1 MATAQA
7 IIMHFSRKGHLPVL
21 LEADSGRAR
30 PQRVGA
36 NVKGTL
42 YAAVACLCA
51 GGAQASALEDAIVA
65 GNPVI
70 DVRARYENVDDA
82 GKPLRGQAT
91 TLRARLGYETGV
103 WQGFKFAFE
112 IEQLWVIGG
121 AYNSTRN
128 GKSAYAV
135 IADPPMTALHRLQLS
150 YHTDF
155 DTTISVGR
163 QRLLI
168 GNQRFIGNSGWR
180 QHEQTFDSVSVVN
193 NTLKDFVITY
203 AWIDRV
209 NRVSGPSRPVP
220 DTTPAAATGQATA
233 FKSNSHVFDAVYTGF
248 PGWRL
253 EGYTFLLDLAAPGYA
268 TAPAQ
273 KIATAKLS
281 TATTGGRAEYTAPL
295 VMGLKTKLAGE
306 YAHQTNYADNPL
318 SYGLDY
324 GLAEGS
330 LIYGPVTATGGY
342 EFMGGNG
349 TIGFSTPLATLHAF
363 DGWADMFLST
373 PANGL
378 VDAYIKLAAA
388 IPVDSIGCKSLTATL
403 IRRDWS
409 TDHGGKGI
417 GGEWDAAVELAIDA
431 HASLLLQYAD
441 YQGSNIA
448 LGGFPDKSLFWVQ
461 AAYKY

>member
-1 MATAQA
+1 
-7 IIMHFSRKGHLPVL
+7 MHFLRNGHLPIL
-21 LEADSGRAR
+21 GEIDSDCADRKVWGK
-30 PQRVGA
+30 
-36 NVKGTL
+36 NVKGWV
-42 YAAVACLCA
+42 AAACLCA
-51 GGAQASALEDAIVA
+51 GCAQASTLGDAIIG
-65 GNPVI
+65 GNPLI

-82 GKPLRGQAT
+82 GKAITGQAT
-91 TLRARLGYETGV
+91 TLRARLGYETGT
-103 WQGFKFAFE
+103 WQGFKFALE
-112 IEQLWVIGG
+112 IDQIWVLGG

-128 GKSAYAV
+128 GKSSYAV
-135 IADPPMTALHRLQLS
+135 IADPPMTALNRLQLS

-155 DTTISVGR
+155 DTTITVGR

-180 QHEQTFDSVSVVN
+180 QHEQTFDAVSVVN
-193 NTLKDFVITY
+193 NSVPDLAVTY
-203 AWIDRV
+203 VWLDRA
-209 NRVSGPSRPVP
+209 NRIAGPSRPVP

-233 FKSNSHVFDAVYTGF
+233 FKSDSHLFDAVYSGF

-253 EGYTFLLDLAAPGYA
+253 EGYTFLLDLSAPGYT

-273 KIATAKLS
+273 KIATTKLS
-281 TATTGGRAEYTAPL
+281 TATYGGRAEYTAP
-295 VMGLKTKLAGE
+295 VVQGLKAKLAGE

-330 LIYGPVTATGGY
+330 LAYGPVTATGGY
-342 EFMGGNG
+342 EVMGGNG

-373 PANGL
+373 PVNGL
-378 VDAYIKLAAA
+378 VDAYFKMAAA
-388 IPVDSIGCKSLTATL
+388 IPVDSIGLKGLTATL

-409 TDHGGKGI
+409 TDHTGKGI
-417 GGEWDAAVELAIDA
+417 GGEWDAAAELAIDA

-448 LGGFPDKSLFWVQ
+448 AGGFPDKSLFWVQ

>member
-1 MATAQA
+1 
-7 IIMHFSRKGHLPVL
+7 MHFLREGQLLILRAIDSDCADRKAWGK
-21 LEADSGRAR
+21 
-30 PQRVGA
+30 
-36 NVKGTL
+36 NVKGRL
-42 YAAVACLCA
+42 WAAAACLCA
-51 GGAQASALEDAIVA
+51 GGAQASTLGDAIID
-65 GNPVI
+65 GNPLI

-82 GKPLRGQAT
+82 GKPLAAQAT
-91 TLRARLGYETGV
+91 TLRARLGYETGA
-103 WQGFKFAFE
+103 WQGFKFAFD
-112 IEQLWVIGG
+112 IDQIWVLGG

-128 GKSAYAV
+128 GKSSYAV
-135 IADPPMTALHRLQLS
+135 VADPPMTALNRLQLS

-155 DTTISVGR
+155 DTTITVGR

-180 QHEQTFDSVSVVN
+180 QHEQTFDAVSVVN
-193 NTLKDFVITY
+193 SSVQDLAVTY
-203 AWIDRV
+203 AWLDRI
-209 NRVSGPSRPVP
+209 NRVAGPSRPVP

-233 FKSNSHVFDAVYTGF
+233 FKSDSHIFDAVYTGL

-253 EGYTFLLDLAAPGYA
+253 EGYTFLLDLSAPGYA

-273 KIATAKLS
+273 KTAAAKLS
-281 TATTGGRAEYTAPL
+281 TATYGARAEYAAP
-295 VMGLKTKLAGE
+295 VVQGLKAKLAGE

-330 LIYGPVTATGGY
+330 LTYGPVTATGGY

-373 PANGL
+373 PVNGL
-378 VDAYIKLAAA
+378 VDAYFKMAAT
-388 IPVDSIGCKSLTATL
+388 IPVDSIGLKGLTATL

-409 TDHGGKGI
+409 TDHAGKGI
-417 GGEWDAAVELAIDA
+417 GGEWDAAAEIAIDA

-448 LGGFPDKSLFWVQ
+448 AGGFPDKSLFWVQ